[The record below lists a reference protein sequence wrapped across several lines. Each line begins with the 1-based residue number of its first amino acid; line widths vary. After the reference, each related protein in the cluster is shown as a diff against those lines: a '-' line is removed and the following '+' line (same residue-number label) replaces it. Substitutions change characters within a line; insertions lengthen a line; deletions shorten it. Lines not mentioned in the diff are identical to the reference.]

1 MRSELSHLL
10 MRRRAYEKRKR
21 REEVQTIGLRNEV
34 RQFAGGDPIESPYSA
49 AAPATD
55 KDEQA
60 RHAMLRQTDFDD
72 TEPLAPDDMSQLD

>member
-34 RQFAGGDPIESPYSA
+34 RQFAGGDPIESPYS
-49 AAPATD
+49 TSQD
-55 KDEQA
+55 TNKDEQA